1 MEFKKTFF
9 WHYLR
14 HSFLKEWGTL
24 AFMLVFFG
32 ILYGSRIGI
41 PVVVGICATVLG
53 VILLSNYLA
62 WRTIGRL
69 LSSKAERDALSADEL
84 AKLAWSFWWRP
95 ARKSKH

>member
-1 MEFKKTFF
+1 MKDSFL

-24 AFMLVFFG
+24 AFMVVFFG
-32 ILYGSRIGI
+32 FSYGTRLEIPIL
-41 PVVVGICATVLG
+41 LG
-53 VILLSNYLA
+53 VIAGVVGVVLLLNYLA
-62 WRTIGRL
+62 WLTVGRL
-69 LSSKAERDALSADEL
+69 LTSKAERSALSADEL

>member
-1 MEFKKTFF
+1 MEFRKTFF

-24 AFMLVFFG
+24 VFMVAFFG

-41 PVVVGICATVLG
+41 PVVLGILAVLLG
-53 VILLSNYLA
+53 GILLSNYLA